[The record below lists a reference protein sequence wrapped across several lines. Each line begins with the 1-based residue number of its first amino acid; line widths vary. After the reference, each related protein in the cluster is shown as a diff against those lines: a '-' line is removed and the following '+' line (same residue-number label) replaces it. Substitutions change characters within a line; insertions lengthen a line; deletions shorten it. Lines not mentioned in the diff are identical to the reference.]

1 MSEPMNT
8 DRQLSEAL
16 DRAFAKLEKYY
27 PEHKIFGLDA
37 LDSDLRERFAQLYR
51 QAGYATV
58 EELFASRGFVK
69 ISGSQ
74 VRELRDSV
82 LYTPGNEPDIIKN
95 KVENILRRL
104 EEYYPDHVLVR
115 GIEMDHKNLGSE
127 VSGVYRWLGYP
138 DIQSFLAAYGY
149 EYTPSVGGRPA
160 NDFQPMLDALAE
172 KYKTHPKPTAMGALF
187 FENPEYKGQ
196 LKTFQNQ
203 CQALFGMTAKNY
215 FQQLGILGIGP
226 GPRGRAAARTVRP
239 AESPE
244 ETAPAAP
251 RDYVEPENVTD
262 VSRFDYTVNDR
273 GQASIIRYLGR
284 DGVVVVPAY
293 IEGCPVTAIGRGAF
307 QDNVYLTELILPD
320 TVARLYRG
328 ALQGCISLRKLQ
340 LSKGLTSLSSAAFSG
355 CIGLREVDISDRIEE
370 IPKGTFRDTQLETLH
385 IGKSVKY
392 VSPQAFFAGEYDQF
406 TGGRKSGRGLKELTV
421 DPENPNFRAEG
432 TSLLSADGKTLLLAL
447 GELGHYVVP
456 KGVEVIGPSVFED
469 QIELTGITLPD
480 SLTVIESG
488 AFAGSGL
495 KAVNFGRGLRRIEE
509 KAFFRCEQLTRVVFA
524 EGLEEIGPRAFE
536 GCPVSLVELP
546 ASLRTLA
553 PDSFDILC
561 GHDTEQKLDISF
573 GNPWLRTDG
582 KALYTIEGGEK
593 TLSIVFDK
601 DLKEDHWGRSGA
613 VFTVEEGTTAIAPGA
628 FQGRSGL
635 KRVLLPEGLR
645 TIGDSAFQGCINLK
659 SIQLPQSLTSIGDRA
674 FEGTSI
680 KNFSLPRGIEHI
692 GTAAFRTGKENGE
705 FHIHKIQLS
714 RENPAFHIENN
725 VLCRRTESGLWVL
738 SCFGGAAVVR
748 LPEEVTKICPEA
760 FFRSAAEEV
769 HIPASVVEIGKNA
782 FQGCMNLKR
791 LCVEFPQPENGVSHA
806 VVYLPGAGQEQDRQR
821 ARLRGQYMDCI
832 QIGRQK
838 TVFDFVKYDSLF
850 PAITEPKDKILVAAD
865 RLKSTIQLAPLYRD
879 AYISYLQQ
887 NAQQAVQIVV
897 EFDDLA
903 GLTVLA
909 ELGVFTGE
917 NIDQVVELANASKK
931 PEIVGY
937 LMNYKNAS
945 IGFRETDY
953 EL

>member
-8 DRQLSEAL
+8 DRQLAEAL

-37 LDSDLRERFAQLYR
+37 LDGELRERFARLYR
-51 QAGYATV
+51 RAGYATV

-69 ISGSQ
+69 ISNSQ

-104 EEYYPDHVLVR
+104 EAYYPDHVLVR

-127 VSGVYRWLGYP
+127 VSGVHRWLGYP

-149 EYTPSVGGRPA
+149 EYTPFATTGRPT
-160 NDFQPMLDALAE
+160 NDVQAMLDALAE
-172 KYKTHPKPTAMGALF
+172 KYKTHPKPRAMGALI

-196 LKTFQNQ
+196 LKTFQNK
-203 CQALFGMTAKNY
+203 CQELFGMTAKNY
-215 FQQLGILGIGP
+215 FQQLGVLAAGRT
-226 GPRGRAAARTVRP
+226 PRQRRAPQPEACAEEVP
-239 AESPE
+239 APPE
-244 ETAPAAP
+244 
-251 RDYVEPENVTD
+251 DYTEPENVTD
-262 VSRFDYTVNDR
+262 ASQFDYTVNNR
-273 GQASIIRYLGR
+273 GQASIVRYLGQ
-284 DGVVVVPAY
+284 DGVVAVPAY
-293 IEGCPVTAIGRGAF
+293 LDGCPVTTIGRGAF
-307 QDNVYLTELILPD
+307 QDNVYLTELTLPD
-320 TVARLYRG
+320 TVTHLFKG

-340 LSKGLTSLSSAAFSG
+340 LSKGLTSLSSSVFSG
-355 CIGLREVDISDRIEE
+355 CIGLREVDISDGIEE

-392 VSPQAFFAGEYDQF
+392 VSPQAFFAGEYDPF
-406 TGGRKSGRGLKELTV
+406 TGARKSGRGLKELTV
-421 DPENPNFRAEG
+421 DPENPNFRVVG

-469 QIELTGITLPD
+469 QIELTGITLPN
-480 SLTVIESG
+480 SLTLIESG

-495 KAVNFGRGLRRIEE
+495 KSVDFGRGLRRIEQ
-509 KAFFRCEQLTRVVFA
+509 KAFFRCEQLTGAVFA
-524 EGLEEIGPRAFE
+524 EGLEGIGPRAFE
-536 GCPVSLVELP
+536 GCPISRVQLP

-553 PDSFDILC
+553 PDSFDALC

-582 KALYTIEGGEK
+582 KALYTMENGEK
-593 TLSIVFDK
+593 TLSLAYDQNLRG
-601 DLKEDHWGRSGA
+601 DYWGKSG
-613 VFTVEEGTTAIAPGA
+613 VSFTVEEGTATIAPGT

-645 TIGDSAFQGCINLK
+645 TIGDSAFRDCANLK
-659 SIQLPQSLTSIGDRA
+659 SIQLPKSLTSIGDRA

-692 GTAAFRTGKENGE
+692 GTAAFRTGTKNGG

-738 SCFGGAAVVR
+738 SCFGDAAVVR

-760 FFRSAAEEV
+760 FCRSAAEEV
-769 HIPASVVEIGKNA
+769 HIPASVTEIGKNA

-791 LCVEFPQPENGVSHA
+791 LCVEFPRPENGVSHA
-806 VVYLPGAGQEQDRQR
+806 VVYLPGAGQEQDRQSTK
-821 ARLRGQYMDCI
+821 LRGQYMDCI

-865 RLKSTIQLAPLYRD
+865 RLKSAIQLAPLYRD
-879 AYISYLQQ
+879 AYLSYLQD
-887 NAQQAVQIVV
+887 NAGQAVQTVV

-945 IGFRETDY
+945 IGFTETDY